1 MGIIDY
7 FDSKGYT
14 GSSLIPMIPLTRH
27 QQFTK
32 QFPSVPAYRWKQIEV
47 SLFDPAITGLGGI
60 STLPKSVR
68 EHSAS
73 QFHWMSVAPATVLE
87 SNRHDTWKAALSV
100 EGGALVETVLMLNRR
115 DQWTICVS
123 SQVGCAMRCTFCAT
137 GRMGFTRNLTS
148 DEIVDQYRFWN
159 SFLEKAATNKSAP
172 HSAELT
178 ERRRISNIVF
188 MGMGEPLANYENVR
202 EAVSLILKYTDVGP
216 THITVSTVGMLPQ
229 LQKLLED
236 KEWPP
241 VRLAVSLHSADP
253 LTRKQIVPTSYDA
266 FLTTLTQWAGSYLKK
281 FGNRRH
287 HLTFEY
293 VLLSGVNDDDAHARK
308 LAKFVNTI
316 GQIKVNLIPYNTTG
330 AEFTR
335 STQENAERFLAI
347 LHNKGVIAIIRKTMG
362 DDIAAACGQ
371 LITETNQTTK
381 EPSSAK
387 VTKDGPKN

>member
-1 MGIIDY
+1 MMHYHIRM
-7 FDSKGYT
+7 T
-14 GSSLIPMIPLTRH
+14 PLTRH
-27 QQFTK
+27 QQFATLLPDA
-32 QFPSVPAYRWKQIEV
+32 PSYRWKQIEQA
-47 SLFDPAITGLGGI
+47 LFDPSITSLADI

-68 EHSAS
+68 GNSAD
-73 QFHWMSVAPATVLE
+73 QFHWMSVTPATILE

-100 EGGALVETVLMLNRR
+100 DGGALVETVLMQNRR
-115 DQWTICVS
+115 GQWTICVS

-148 DEIVDQYRFWN
+148 DEIVDQYRFWAR
-159 SFLEKAATNKSAP
+159 FLKDHPAIE
-172 HSAELT
+172 E
-178 ERRRISNIVF
+178 RISNIVF

-202 EAVSLILKYTDVGP
+202 EAVTLILKYTDIGP

-236 KEWPP
+236 KQWPP

-253 LTRKQIVPTSYDA
+253 VTRKLIVPTSYDA
-266 FLTTLTQWAGSYLKK
+266 FLTTLTQWAQEYLKK

-293 VLLSGVNDDDAHARK
+293 VLLAGVNDDDAHARK

-316 GQIKVNLIPYNTTG
+316 GQIKVNLIPYNATG

-335 STQENAERFLAI
+335 TTQESAERFLAV
-347 LHNKGVIAIIRKTMG
+347 LHNKGVIATIRKTMG

-371 LITETNQTTK
+371 LITETN
-381 EPSSAK
+381 EPRQGGVPHVA
-387 VTKDGPKN
+387 GN